1 MTMSQVKGR
10 KAHFNEADF
19 CNNPPKCQCFIFLK
33 LCFHLQL
40 SFHDLCNVFCCLIK
54 IEFPNL
60 KTKETIQIFVKKA
73 SALAWI
79 HHKYCSFSFMT
90 WSLC

>member
-33 LCFHLQL
+33 LCFHMQL
-40 SFHDLCNVFCCLIK
+40 SFHDLCNVFCFVK
-54 IEFPNL
+54 IEMQNP
-60 KTKETIQIFVKKA
+60 KTKPANECKLFIKNKR
-73 SALAWI
+73 
-79 HHKYCSFSFMT
+79 CSTCMNTPIIEFCLFCSV
-90 WSLC
+90 